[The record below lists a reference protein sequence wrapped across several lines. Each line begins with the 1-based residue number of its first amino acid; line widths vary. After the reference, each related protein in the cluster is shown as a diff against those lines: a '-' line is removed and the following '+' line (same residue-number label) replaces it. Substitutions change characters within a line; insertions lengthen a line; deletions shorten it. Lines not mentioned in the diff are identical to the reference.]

1 LISINV
7 GLVEFLGPR
16 LSSEEL
22 SQIWA
27 MGDKSFHVVD
37 NLHGVLAAAAPKLGA
52 PQFDHLLHL
61 VQEVSSSFCF
71 PLFYLPNYFFILNL
85 EMATKC
91 KRSSPGEVVKFPGPV
106 RQGMSGLQNRFED
119 PGSSVGTS
127 KTSGYFM
134 PLG

>member
-1 LISINV
+1 LSVALEGNIDHVQYTDRIKGIFFKYFFPYSTLLSVYV

-71 PLFYLPNYFFILNL
+71 PLFYLLLYFYFVFRNGN
-85 EMATKC
+85 EMQTIESG
-91 KRSSPGEVVKFPGPV
+91 RS
-106 RQGMSGLQNRFED
+106 
-119 PGSSVGTS
+119 
-127 KTSGYFM
+127 Y
-134 PLG
+134 

>member
-1 LISINV
+1 MLSISV

-71 PLFYLPNYFFILNL
+71 PFFSLYYFFILYL

-91 KRSSPGEVVKFPGPV
+91 KRSSPGEVVKFSGPV
-106 RQGMSGLQNRFED
+106 RQGMSSLKNRFED
-119 PGSSVGTS
+119 PGSFVGTG
-127 KTSGYFM
+127 KTSGYLM